1 MRTMR
6 QIVSAMNRIGSGL
19 STFFGK
25 NRKVI
30 AVLAILMLF
39 VAISQRFGFDKKIV
53 VFVVILFGFITQLF
67 SVVASWIAL
76 IPVIGPPAAHI
87 ISLPFFFIVNALAYL
102 VTLLA
107 LRKGYTKDV
116 AGSKI
121 LVTALLIG
129 IIIGF
134 ALGRLL

>member
-1 MRTMR
+1 MRHITSILKR
-6 QIVSAMNRIGSGL
+6 VRFGL
-19 STFFGK
+19 SAFFRK
-25 NRKVI
+25 NWK
-30 AVLAILMLF
+30 VLAILAMLILF
-39 VAISQRFGFDKKIV
+39 VAVSQRFGFDKKIV
-53 VFVVILFGFITQLF
+53 VFVVVIVGFITQFF
-67 SVVASWIAL
+67 SILTSWIAL
-76 IPVIGPPAAHI
+76 IPVIGPPCAHI

-134 ALGRLL
+134 VLGRLL

>member
-1 MRTMR
+1 MHS
-6 QIVSAMNRIGSGL
+6 IASVLNRAGSGL
-19 STFFGK
+19 STFFRK
-25 NRKVI
+25 NWKVVAML
-30 AVLAILMLF
+30 AVLVLF

-53 VFVVILFGFITQLF
+53 VLVVIFFGYVTQFF
-67 SVVASWIAL
+67 SIIASWITL

-87 ISLPFFFIVNALAYL
+87 ISLPFFLIVNALAYL
-102 VTLLA
+102 VTFLA
-107 LRKGYTKDV
+107 IRKGYTKDV